1 MNCENCQ
8 LNISQFLDNDLDA
21 EASATVREHLA
32 SCSACAQIFEEF
44 SAVLLSCK
52 EMDADEVLP
61 PNPQALWCRINN
73 IIEKE
78 ARPEPIPDEPISWF
92 RRQWNF
98 SASQAGFA
106 VLGVAIISSLLT
118 IVGIRNYM
126 EPADEDFTTRSAE
139 TQTTFEKVLVRVGL
153 SDSPAQARE
162 RRIREQ
168 QAAIEY
174 WNQRVQTRRAKW
186 DERMRLAFDRNL
198 LEIDQAVNEYTLIIE
213 EDPFDEVSV
222 EMLDTALND
231 KMNLLRQFSEL

>member
-21 EASATVREHLA
+21 EASASVREHLA
-32 SCSACAQIFEEF
+32 MCAPCAQIFEEF

-78 ARPEPIPDEPISWF
+78 VKPEPLPEEPIGWF

-98 SASQAGFA
+98 SASQAGLA

-126 EPADEDFTTRSAE
+126 EPAAEDFTTRSAE
-139 TQTTFEKVLVRVGL
+139 SQTTFEKVLVRVGL

-174 WNQRVQTRRAKW
+174 WNQRVQARRAQW

-198 LEIDQAVNEYTLIIE
+198 IEIDQAVREYTLIIE